1 MAMPPAAISAWLVP
15 WEPESAILQ
24 QLMARHPEPV
34 APHSFP
40 HFHPHVTL
48 ATVHV
53 DPPPPPPP
61 PNDSETAA
69 SASSSTGTAS
79 HDAHDAER
87 AALLLALREAV
98 PFGQRSIRVRFAR
111 VLAGDHYHRSIY
123 AAIAPSDELAQ
134 LRGALA
140 GVRGQGRGGAPPAFP
155 HLSLYYVG
163 EEEAHVR
170 ARYLQELEREG
181 VVRHSGDGLSAA
193 LWCAGEDGV
202 GRGGGAVLE
211 GFTGTQIW
219 IVDCEGPVEG
229 WRVLDKILL
238 AKSEG

>member
-1 MAMPPAAISAWLVP
+1 MAISAWLVP

-53 DPPPPPPP
+53 DPALAPPPPPP
-61 PNDSETAA
+61 PPPSDPEAAAA
-69 SASSSTGTAS
+69 SAS
-79 HDAHDAER
+79 HDAYDAER
-87 AALLLALREAV
+87 AALLLALREARGPLPPLDLRRDRAV
-98 PFGQRSIRVRFAR
+98 LRAGAAAGRAGGRAR
-111 VLAGDHYHRSIY
+111 AR
-123 AAIAPSDELAQ
+123 A
-134 LRGALA
+134 RGRAA
-140 GVRGQGRGGAPPAFP
+140 GVPAPLAVLRRGGGGA
-155 HLSLYYVG
+155 
-163 EEEAHVR
+163 R
-170 ARYLQELEREG
+170 ARRYLQELEREG
-181 VVRHSGDGLSAA
+181 VVRHAADGLSAA

-219 IVDCEGPVEG
+219 IVDCGGPVEG